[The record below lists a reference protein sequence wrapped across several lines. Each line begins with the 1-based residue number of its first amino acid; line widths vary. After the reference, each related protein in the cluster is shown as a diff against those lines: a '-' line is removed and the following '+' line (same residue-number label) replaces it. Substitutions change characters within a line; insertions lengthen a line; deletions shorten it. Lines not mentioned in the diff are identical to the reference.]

1 LKGVTLKAV
10 LVILFL
16 VSAAKAECLAG
27 VQAEDVKNQAINALN
42 SRDYGSAIRILE
54 PASSSNPFDDELKR
68 LLGFAYDGK
77 GWELSGREQFEP
89 AVECFQKARLVEPKK
104 EEATYL
110 GLGYAF
116 FRLKNSDD
124 ALYYLNE
131 AVDVDPN
138 AEQAHELLGQIN
150 YDRGKLQEALREWGL
165 ALEIKPENNDVKASI
180 ARAKKEL
187 GVEGSFTKRETYYFN
202 VRYEGEEKRELGD
215 EVLNILYGA
224 STNVGGELGYYL
236 KEPVNVIL
244 YTRKQFVDITDA
256 PSWSGGIFDG
266 NIRIPVGGGHIDQNA
281 LSAILHHEFTHAV
294 LHTIAG
300 NKIPTWLDEGI
311 AQYEERWAREPEG
324 DLTGG
329 EVVPLSS
336 LSGSFMGMGD
346 SGKVRQAYA
355 ESLSAVRFYVDRY
368 GMYSLSRLVKL
379 LGEGRGLSDAMVEAA
394 GVSLVDF
401 EGLWR
406 NSLGM

>member
-1 LKGVTLKAV
+1 MKGVTLKAA

-16 VSAAKAECLAG
+16 CTAAKVECLAS
-27 VQAEDVKNQAINALN
+27 VQAEGVKNQAINALN
-42 SRDYGSAIRILE
+42 SRDFGSAIKILE
-54 PASSSNPFDDELKR
+54 PASAADPFDGEFKR
-68 LLGFAYDGK
+68 LLGYAYVGM
-77 GWELSGREQFEP
+77 GWEMLGREQFEP
-89 AVECFQKARLVEPKK
+89 AIEHLNKARLVEPKK
-104 EEATYL
+104 ELATYL
-110 GLGYAF
+110 GLGYAL

-131 AVDVDPN
+131 AVNIDPN

-150 YDRGKLQEALREWGL
+150 YDRGRLQEALREWEL
-165 ALEIKPENNDVKASI
+165 ALEIKPGNSGVKSSI

-187 GVEGSFTKRETYYFN
+187 GVEKSFTKRETYYFN

-215 EVLNILYGA
+215 EVLNILYVA
-224 STNVGGELGYYL
+224 STNIGGDLGYYL
-236 KEPVNVIL
+236 REPVNVIL

-266 NIRIPVGGGHIDQNA
+266 NIRIPVGGGHIDKTA
-281 LSAILHHEFTHAV
+281 LSAVLYHEFTHAV

-300 NKIPTWLDEGI
+300 RNIPTWLDEGI
-311 AQYEERWAREPEG
+311 AQYEERWARDPAG
-324 DLTGG
+324 HVGGG
-329 EVVPLSS
+329 ELLPLSS
-336 LSGSFMGMGD
+336 LSGSFMGIGD

-379 LGEGRGLSDAMVEAA
+379 LGEGKGLSDAMLDAA
-394 GVSLVDF
+394 GVSLKDF

>member
-1 LKGVTLKAV
+1 MKGVALKVV
-10 LVILFL
+10 LFIFCFFT
-16 VSAAKAECLAG
+16 AARMECLAS
-27 VQAEDVKNQAINALN
+27 VQTEAVKNQAINALN
-42 SRDYGSAIRILE
+42 ARDFGSAIKILE
-54 PASSSNPFDDELKR
+54 PASAADPFDDEFKR

-77 GWELSGREQFEP
+77 GWELSGREKFDS
-89 AVECFQKARLVEPKK
+89 AIECFKKARLVEPKK
-104 EEATYL
+104 EMATYL
-110 GLGYAF
+110 GLGYAL

-131 AVDVDPN
+131 AVNIDPN
-138 AEQAHELLGQIN
+138 GEQPHELLGQIN
-150 YDRGKLQEALREWGL
+150 YDRGKLREAIREWEL
-165 ALEIKPENNDVKASI
+165 ALEIKPDNNDVKASI

-215 EVLNILYGA
+215 EVLNILYSA
-224 STNVGGELGYYL
+224 STNVGGDLGYYL

-244 YTRKQFVDITDA
+244 YTRKQFVDVTDA

-266 NIRIPVGGGHIDQNA
+266 NIRIPVGGHIDNTA
-281 LSAILHHEFTHAV
+281 LSAVLHHEFTHAV

-300 NKIPTWLDEGI
+300 NKLPTWLDEGI

-324 DLTGG
+324 DVRGG
-329 EVVPLSS
+329 DFIPLSS
-336 LSGSFMGMGD
+336 LSGSFMGIGD
-346 SGKVRQAYA
+346 PGKVRQAYA

-368 GMYSLSRLVKL
+368 GMYSLSNLVKL

-394 GVSLVDF
+394 GISLADF
-401 EGLWR
+401 ESLWR
-406 NSLGM
+406 NSLGT